1 MNLLVISHT
10 PHYLTAGA
18 VAGWGPTVR
27 EIDHL
32 ARLFDH
38 VVHVAPLHDSDPP
51 ASSLSYRSNKVSL
64 RPVAPSGGDSVAA
77 KLGVVAN
84 MPGYL
89 RTMLDEMSRADV
101 VQVRC
106 PANISL
112 LAIALLAV
120 LRRPR
125 YRWAKYAGSWSHGE
139 ARPWSYGLQRWWLQ
153 HGLHRGV
160 VTVNGKW
167 PGQPRHVYS
176 FLNPSFTDEELSDRG
191 SSKDLVPPY
200 RLLFVGYLDERKGA
214 GRALQVAAILKQRG
228 KTFHMEFIGEG
239 PLRARLE
246 AEVEVEKLRSNVSF
260 LGWLPKHE
268 LPQRYARAHFFVSP
282 SASEGWPKVISEAMA
297 FGAVPVAGAVSCIP
311 QILTDTGA
319 GTALPP
325 LDVGAFA
332 DCIMDYIADE
342 TKWRAASQA
351 GMEAAGLFTYD
362 SHLQNVRK
370 MMREAWSIELPSLRS
385 HEPRT
390 GNQTKDHGVGTT
402 D

>member
-1 MNLLVISHT
+1 VNLLVISHT

-32 ARLFDH
+32 ARLFDR

-64 RPVAPSGGDSVAA
+64 RPVAPSGGDSAAA

-125 YRWAKYAGSWSHGE
+125 HRWAKYAGSWAHGE

-160 VTVNGKW
+160 VTVNGTW

-176 FLNPSFTDEELSDRG
+176 FLNPSLSQEELVRR
-191 SSKDLVPPY
+191 DLRKALGQPY
-200 RLLFVGYLDERKGA
+200 RLLFVGYLDESKGA

-228 KTFHMEFIGEG
+228 KTFHMEFVGDG

-246 AEVEVEKLRSNVSF
+246 AQVEVEKLRSNVSF
-260 LGWLPKHE
+260 LGWLPKPE
-268 LPQRYARAHFFVSP
+268 LPAHYARAHFFIFP
-282 SASEGWPKVISEAMA
+282 SASEGWPKVLSEAMA

-311 QILTDTGA
+311 QILIDTGA

-342 TKWRAASQA
+342 AKWRAASLA
-351 GMEAAGLFTYD
+351 GMRTAERFTYD
-362 SHLQNVRK
+362 SYLENVRK
-370 MMREAWSIELPSLRS
+370 MMREAWNLELPPPQNT
-385 HEPRT
+385 EPPT
-390 GNQTKDHGVGTT
+390 ND
-402 D
+402 